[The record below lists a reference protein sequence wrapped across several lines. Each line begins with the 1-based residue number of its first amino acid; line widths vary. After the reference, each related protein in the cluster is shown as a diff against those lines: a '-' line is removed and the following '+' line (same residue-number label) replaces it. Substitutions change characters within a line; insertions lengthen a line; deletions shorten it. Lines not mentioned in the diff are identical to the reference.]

1 MLVDNLQILTMDELK
16 SIDDEIKDCNSQ
28 ISLLTRTLS
37 ALKQREK
44 DKRREIIKTLP
55 DICQEF
61 YWDNQISTRD
71 CINQQLFDYVI
82 NIAEMID
89 ADLIPDEKLTHR
101 YLRYAWGDIRNWC
114 MPIDREADTF
124 CMDYNTY
131 IRSKK

>member
-16 SIDDEIKDCNSQ
+16 SIDDEIKDCNLQ

-37 ALKQREK
+37 ALKQRK
-44 DKRREIIKTLP
+44 RDKRRKIIKTLP
-55 DICQEF
+55 DICQTF
-61 YWDNQISTRD
+61 YWDNRISTRD

-89 ADLIPDEKLTHR
+89 ADLIPDEQLTHR
-101 YLRYAWGDIRNWC
+101 YLRHAWGYMQNWC
-114 MPIDREADTF
+114 MSIDREAHTF
-124 CMDYNTY
+124 CMDYNKY